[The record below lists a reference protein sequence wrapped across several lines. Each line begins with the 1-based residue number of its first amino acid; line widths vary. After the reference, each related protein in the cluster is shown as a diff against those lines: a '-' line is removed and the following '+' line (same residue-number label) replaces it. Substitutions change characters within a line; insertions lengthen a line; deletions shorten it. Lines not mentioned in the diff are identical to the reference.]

1 MIESGC
7 REGDTRELSFRLRV
21 SERVGPA
28 MRRALSADLRGSAA
42 LLDGG
47 PGSLEERIHKVRRR
61 LKRDRSL
68 TGVFAPAAPKLSR
81 QIRLKLRNAG
91 RALASLRE
99 SHALAEAAAS
109 LGKQL
114 DAQSEAIVAAAAT
127 TAAMSG
133 AGEDRQMIRSA
144 IALIEEAA
152 LLVDRLP
159 KRRGRRLLD
168 RALARAH
175 RRVRKAR
182 KTASR
187 SGATED
193 LHEWRKELKDLTH
206 LARFAE
212 RRLRSG
218 GRIGDWAREA
228 EQLLGD
234 DHDLAILRSRVV
246 KKGKTAAARFVSN
259 IEIGG
264 RRAKLQR
271 RAYRLGRRI
280 GRAPAPQLR

>member
-1 MIESGC
+1 
-7 REGDTRELSFRLRV
+7 
-21 SERVGPA
+21 
-28 MRRALSADLRGSAA
+28 MRRALSVDLRNSAA
-42 LLDGG
+42 LLDSG
-47 PGSLEERIHKVRRR
+47 PGSLEQRIHKVRRR

-68 TGVFAPAAPKLSR
+68 VRVFAPAAPKLSR

-91 RALASLRE
+91 RALAGLRE

-109 LGKQL
+109 LGKKL
-114 DAQSEAIVAAAAT
+114 DAQSEAIVIAAAT
-127 TAAMSG
+127 TKARDG
-133 AGEDRQMIRSA
+133 TDKDRQVIDSA
-144 IALIEEAA
+144 IALIGEAA
-152 LLVDRLP
+152 AMVDALP
-159 KRRGRRLLD
+159 RKRGRLLLN
-168 RALARAH
+168 RALARTH
-175 RRVRKAR
+175 RRVWKAR

-206 LARFAE
+206 LSRFAAK
-212 RRLRSG
+212 RLRSG
-218 GRIGDWAREA
+218 KRVRGWSREA

-246 KKGKTAAARFVSN
+246 EKGKTAAARFVSN

-271 RAYRLGRRI
+271 RAYKLGRKI
-280 GRAPAPQLR
+280 DRAPPPRLR

>member
-1 MIESGC
+1 
-7 REGDTRELSFRLRV
+7 
-21 SERVGPA
+21 

-47 PGSLEERIHKVRRR
+47 SGSLEERIHKVRRR

-68 TGVFAPAAPKLSR
+68 VRVFVPAAPKLSR
-81 QIRLKLRNAG
+81 RIRFKLRDAG
-91 RALASLRE
+91 RALAGLRE
-99 SHALAEAAAS
+99 SHALAAAAAS
-109 LGKQL
+109 LGEAL
-114 DAQSEAIVAAAAT
+114 DAQGEAIVLAAAAPPPAHRPVNQRQVIE
-127 TAAMSG
+127 TAA
-133 AGEDRQMIRSA
+133 
-144 IALIEEAA
+144 ALIGEAEHM
-152 LLVDRLP
+152 VQDLP
-159 KRRGRRLLD
+159 RRRGRRLLN
-168 RALARAH
+168 RGLARAH
-175 RRVRKAR
+175 RRVWKAR
-182 KTASR
+182 KTALR

-206 LARFAE
+206 LSRFAE

-218 GRIGDWAREA
+218 RRIGGWAREA

-246 KKGKTAAARFVSN
+246 DKGATAAARFVSN

-271 RAYRLGRRI
+271 RADRLGRKIDRT
-280 GRAPAPQLR
+280 PPPQLR

>member
-1 MIESGC
+1 MPA
-7 REGDTRELSFRLRV
+7 EGDARELSFRLRV
-21 SERVGPA
+21 NERVGAA
-28 MRRALSADLRGSAA
+28 MRRALSADLQDSVA

-68 TGVFAPAAPKLSR
+68 MRVFAPAAPKLSR

-91 RALASLRE
+91 RALAGLRE
-99 SHALAEAAAS
+99 GHALAEAAAS
-109 LGKQL
+109 LCKKL
-114 DAQSEAIVAAAAT
+114 DAHSEAIVIAAAT
-127 TAAMSG
+127 TAK
-133 AGEDRQMIRSA
+133 GEAPADDRKVIDSA
-144 IALIEEAA
+144 IALIGEAA
-152 LLVDRLP
+152 LTVDELP
-159 KRRGRRLLD
+159 RKRGRRLLD

-182 KTASR
+182 RTASR

-206 LARFAE
+206 LSRFAQ
-212 RRLRSG
+212 RRLGSG
-218 GRIGDWAREA
+218 RRIGDWARDA

-234 DHDLAILRSRVV
+234 DRDLAILRSRVV
-246 KKGKTAAARFVSN
+246 VRGKTAAARFVSN

-271 RAYRLGRRI
+271 RAYRLGRKIDRT
-280 GRAPAPQLR
+280 PPPQLR